1 MPTHRQEPKTEV
13 NSGGNDLGFQVDPD
27 VDIEPQPSVSTD
39 AVDSVNEPPTHSYNL
54 RNRVRST

>member
-13 NSGGNDLGFQVDPD
+13 NSGGNDLSFQVHPD

-39 AVDSVNEPPTHSYNL
+39 AADSVNEPPAH
-54 RNRVRST
+54 